1 MGIFDLSG
9 KQAVVFGGAGY
20 LGAATVRALLELGA
34 RVVVADVFPP
44 YARANVADLADDPRC
59 ALFPCDL
66 RDAAQIRAAYELCAE
81 RFGGCNTMINLAT
94 FGAANA
100 LERMT
105 DEEWAAGIE
114 GTLNTTFRAL
124 REAVPYLERSG
135 NGCIVNTG
143 SMYGVVSPDYRIYGE
158 SGQNNPPNYGAAKAA
173 IIMLTKYAAAHLA
186 PKRIRVNSVT
196 PGPFPD
202 DRKLPPAEFLA
213 ELSKKTMLGRVG
225 RAPEIAGAYCYLVSD
240 AASFTTGANLI
251 VDGGWTAW

>member
-1 MGIFDLSG
+1 MGIFDLSN
-9 KQAVVFGGAGY
+9 KRAVVFGGAGY

-34 RVVVADVFPP
+34 KVIVADMFPP
-44 YARANVADLADDPRC
+44 YAKENAAGLEGENCRLV
-59 ALFPCDL
+59 PCDL
-66 RDAAQIRAAYELCAE
+66 RDAAAIRGAFDACVAA
-81 RFGGCNTMINLAT
+81 FGGCNVMINLAT

-114 GTLNTTFRAL
+114 GTLNCSFRAL
-124 REAVPYLERSG
+124 RESIPYLEKSG

-158 SGQNNPPNYGAAKAA
+158 SGQNNPPNYGAAKAGV
-173 IIMLTKYAAAHLA
+173 IMLTKYAAAHLA
-186 PKRIRVNSVT
+186 PKHIRVNSVT

-202 DRKLPPAEFLA
+202 DRKLPPEEFLNK
-213 ELSKKTMLGRVG
+213 LSEKTMLGRVG
-225 RAPEIAGAYCYLVSD
+225 KASEIAGAFCYLVSD
-240 AASFTTGANLI
+240 AASFTTGANLV